1 MGVALF
7 QIKMMPESPSINL
20 VALFQE
26 AKETVE
32 DLGATQVTSQ
42 EQAIA
47 FGLKAL
53 IVGFRINED
62 VDSSKIEEALSNI
75 DGVSSVQIVDYRRA
89 IN

>member
-7 QIKMMPESPSINL
+7 QIKLMPESPTIDL
-20 VALFQE
+20 VKISQE
-26 AKETVE
+26 SKETVE
-32 DLGATQVTSQ
+32 DLGAINFSS
-42 EQAIA
+42 EEKPIA

-53 IVGFRINED
+53 IIGFRINED
-62 VDSSKIEEALSNI
+62 VDSSKIEESLANI

>member
-7 QIKMMPESPSINL
+7 QIKLMPESPSIDL
-20 VALFQE
+20 VKISQE
-26 AKETVE
+26 SKETIE
-32 DLGATQVTSQ
+32 DLGATGFSS
-42 EQAIA
+42 EEKPIA

-53 IVGFRINED
+53 ILGFRINED
-62 VDSSKIEEALSNI
+62 IDSSKIEESLSNI